1 MIVHVLKRFVNMLL
15 FSRYILLLVIIAG
28 LLVIIAGIG
37 CSDDDTTSSDSLSIS
52 DVKFS
57 KTSESTAVISW
68 KTNVPATSTVVY
80 GESSGSLSDTTLE
93 EELVTTHR
101 VTLTGL
107 DPDTTYYYEIRSSDE
122 TDNEVAS
129 GEETFN
135 LASSVDVVTVDDI
148 ARHPEDFLDNVGV
161 SGIVKDVKEGYFTLG
176 CEDICVVIPVEYS
189 EDMPQ
194 AGSDIVVYGKVG
206 TDNNGKYVF
215 QGDKIEIR

>member
-1 MIVHVLKRFVNMLL
+1 MMVHAIKSFTRMLL
-15 FSRYILLLVIIAG
+15 WQRYILLLVTIAG
-28 LLVIIAGIG
+28 LLVITAGIG

-57 KTSESTAVISW
+57 KTTENTAVITW
-68 KTNVPATSTVVY
+68 KTNVPATSTVAY
-80 GESSGSLSDTTLE
+80 GESSGYLSDTTLD
-93 EELVTTHR
+93 EELVTTHSI
-101 VTLTGL
+101 TLTGL
-107 DPDTTYYYEIRSSDE
+107 DPDTTYYYEIRSSDD
-122 TDNEVAS
+122 TDNKVAS
-129 GEETFN
+129 EEETFN
-135 LASSVDVVTVDDI
+135 LTSSVDVVTVDDI

-215 QGDKIEIR
+215 QGEKIEIR